1 MARISSDVIFLDS
14 ICGAKLFRA
23 GIGIVVLLDG
33 MAFELLGDK
42 LEFILCKLPLLPM
55 FIFLN
60 ISSVGLGAALGGFGR
75 PESLEGAMGALKSS
89 KSTSGG
95 ATATGAGTDRL
106 FGMDEA
112 VEGIL
117 GVVRLRAWALN
128 LAASE
133 GARVLVL
140 AGDRPFTSACG
151 GAVCS

>member
-1 MARISSDVIFLDS
+1 M
-14 ICGAKLFRA
+14 
-23 GIGIVVLLDG
+23 VVLLDG
-33 MAFELLGDK
+33 IDVAGIELLGDK
-42 LEFILCKLPLLPM
+42 LKFILCKLPLLPM

-75 PESLEGAMGALKSS
+75 PGSLEGAMGALKSS

-95 ATATGAGTDRL
+95 ATIIGAGTDRL
-106 FGMDEA
+106 FGMDDV

-133 GARVLVL
+133 GARVLLL
-140 AGDRPFTSACG
+140 AGDRPFTSACVG
-151 GAVCS
+151 GAICS